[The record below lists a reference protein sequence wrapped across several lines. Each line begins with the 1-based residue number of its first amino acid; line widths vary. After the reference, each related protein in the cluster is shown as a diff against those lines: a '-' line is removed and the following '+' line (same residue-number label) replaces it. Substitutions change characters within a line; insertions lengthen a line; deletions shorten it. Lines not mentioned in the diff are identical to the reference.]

1 MRFRVKLRDVCEVLE
16 TMTKDY
22 VKELS
27 SMHCVSC
34 VRMLLIKYHLNTLKQ
49 VSNVVYF

>member
-1 MRFRVKLRDVCEVLE
+1 MRFTVKLRDVCEVLE
-16 TMTKDY
+16 TMTKNY

-34 VRMLLIKYHLNTLKQ
+34 VCMLLIKHHLNKLKQ

>member
-1 MRFRVKLRDVCEVLE
+1 MRDACEVLE
-16 TMTKDY
+16 TMTKNY
-22 VKELS
+22 VKELR